1 MRSWLPFQKKKQFYE
16 VIKFSYFRAL
26 DEVESVEEIPKVVV
40 IVDLFETAVEDR
52 QVLHAGSANL
62 VVFLKF
68 LKKNLTRNILVPYHR
83 RLGTSS
89 ICSTSLIWK
98 MSK

>member
-1 MRSWLPFQKKKQFYE
+1 MTTFSKKKQFYG
-16 VIKFSYFRAL
+16 VIKFSHLRAL

-68 LKKNLTRNILVPYHR
+68 LKKKILLVISWCLIIGV
-83 RLGTSS
+83 LGRVVSAPPV
-89 ICSTSLIWK
+89 
-98 MSK
+98 